1 MLGSGDDAT
10 RRVVHGRIGARENHR
25 TLADTSRFKRAIV
38 EVIVSRPANSADSV
52 DEDAPTG
59 VFVRAPPKRS
69 AREVVPDDDRRGT
82 FDSLHAEVT
91 ALRVLVEQLA
101 GPKLVTVAEA
111 ANRLGVSEVTIRR
124 HVRSGRLPYK
134 RLGRS
139 IRVDLS
145 RLG

>member
-1 MLGSGDDAT
+1 
-10 RRVVHGRIGARENHR
+10 
-25 TLADTSRFKRAIV
+25 V
-38 EVIVSRPANSADSV
+38 EVIVSEPGNSADSV

-59 VFVRAPPKRS
+59 IFVRAPPRR
-69 AREVVPDDDRRGT
+69 ARHDEERRDV

-91 ALRVLVEQLA
+91 ALRALVEQLA

-111 ANRLGVSEVTIRR
+111 ARRLGISEVTIRR

-134 RLGRS
+134 RFGRS

>member
-1 MLGSGDDAT
+1 
-10 RRVVHGRIGARENHR
+10 
-25 TLADTSRFKRAIV
+25 V
-38 EVIVSRPANSADSV
+38 EVIVSKPANSADSV

-59 VFVRAPPKRS
+59 VFLRASPKRS
-69 AREVVPDDDRRGT
+69 AREAVPGDERRQP
-82 FDSLHAEVT
+82 FDTLHAEVA
-91 ALRVLVEQLA
+91 ALRLLVEQLA

-111 ANRLGVSEVTIRR
+111 AIRLGVSEVTIRR

-134 RLGRS
+134 RFGRS

>member
-1 MLGSGDDAT
+1 
-10 RRVVHGRIGARENHR
+10 VE
-25 TLADTSRFKRAIV
+25 AIV
-38 EVIVSRPANSADSV
+38 SKPADAVDSV

-59 VFVRAPPKRS
+59 VFLRASPKRS
-69 AREVVPDDDRRGT
+69 ARELVPDDDRRGT
-82 FDSLHAEVT
+82 FETLHAEVT

-111 ANRLGVSEVTIRR
+111 ARRLGVSEVTIRR

-134 RLGRS
+134 RFGRS